1 MAIVVGGAARH
12 PEPDRIDV
20 GLYLK
25 TLGVP
30 ELLTPRRDTG
40 GCLYLRYCKA
50 YALLGYLAVERAQ
63 WHER

>member
-1 MAIVVGGAARH
+1 M
-12 PEPDRIDV
+12 
-20 GLYLK
+20 K